1 MEVFGCPVV
10 LVFECV
16 AHEGASCK
24 SPSYVAGEGF
34 LHCIDAVL
42 LAQIEVAACGFCGCV
57 AHAVL
62 HVQEGDIVVVHGVG
76 KVAAEGVAVVFAQ
89 AVVGE
94 FGFDDFLDVGE
105 G

>member
-1 MEVFGCPVV
+1 M
-10 LVFECV
+10 
-16 AHEGASCK
+16 
-24 SPSYVAGEGF
+24 
-34 LHCIDAVL
+34 
-42 LAQIEVAACGFCGCV
+42 

-62 HVQEGDIVVVHGVG
+62 HVQEGDVVVVHGVG

-89 AVVGE
+89 AVDGE